1 MNRLE
6 LKDVVLR
13 YGAIEVI
20 KGVSLT
26 VAPGKIVALLG
37 SNGAGK
43 STLLHAIS
51 GLIRPVSGDILL
63 DGRSIVGMPAHEV
76 VKLGI
81 VHVPEG
87 RAVFQDMTVRENL
100 EMGGYLQSTKQN
112 KASMEEVLFLF
123 PLLKERFAQMGGTLS
138 GGEQQLLVIG
148 RALMSR
154 PKVLLLD
161 EPSLGMAPLL
171 VKRIFKDIVDIQ
183 ERKGLSVLLV
193 EQNAK
198 QALAVADEGY
208 VLQTGEVKLHG
219 AVQMLRQ
226 SDVVR
231 KAYLGG

>member
-6 LKDVVLR
+6 LTDVVLR

>member
-1 MNRLE
+1 
-6 LKDVVLR
+6 
-13 YGAIEVI
+13 
-20 KGVSLT
+20 
-26 VAPGKIVALLG
+26 
-37 SNGAGK
+37 
-43 STLLHAIS
+43 
-51 GLIRPVSGDILL
+51 
-63 DGRSIVGMPAHEV
+63 
-76 VKLGI
+76 
-81 VHVPEG
+81 
-87 RAVFQDMTVRENL
+87 
-100 EMGGYLQSTKQN
+100 MGGYLQSTKQN

>member
-219 AVQMLRQ
+219 DVQMLRQ